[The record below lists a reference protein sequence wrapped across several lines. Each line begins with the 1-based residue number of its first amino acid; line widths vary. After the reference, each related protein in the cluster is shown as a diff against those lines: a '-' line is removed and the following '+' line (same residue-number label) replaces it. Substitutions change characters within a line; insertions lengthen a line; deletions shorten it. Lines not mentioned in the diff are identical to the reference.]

1 MELNEQTHKMWRHV
15 IILYYTPLDFM
26 SFLPGTV
33 LYLVLTI
40 NLTIVKVYWTS
51 L

>member
-1 MELNEQTHKMWRHV
+1 MSKLIKCGDV
-15 IILYYTPLDFM
+15 IILYYSPLDFM

-33 LYLVLTI
+33 LFPVLTI
-40 NLTIVKVYWTS
+40 NLTIVKVCWTS